1 MRVLVLAPGSTGDVA
16 PYTGLGQR
24 LRDGGHH
31 VAIAANE
38 RFRSM
43 VTGAGLEFRLLR
55 GDPEPGNTS
64 EGGRRWHAAAPARS
78 ARRGWCAFCRTTS
91 TRSARTSSR
100 RSGPAPTSCCSTPS
114 RCSPATTSARASA
127 SPPPAPS
134 SLLST
139 RPETYR
145 RPRSAC
151 RAWDAP
157 STGLWTGSHSPQAR
171 SRSAGPPA
179 DCALGSAFPTCGPP
193 RCGPGCR
200 LRDGRRSTASA
211 APSCRGSATG
221 RRLHR

>member
-1 MRVLVLAPGSTGDVA
+1 
-16 PYTGLGQR
+16 
-24 LRDGGHH
+24 
-31 VAIAANE
+31 
-38 RFRSM
+38 M

-55 GDPEPGNTS
+55 GDPEPGNTG
-64 EGGRRWHAAAPARS
+64 EGGRRWHAGGTGPLGQARMVRILQNYVDSVSEDFIPAVRAGTDFVLLNTVALFTGYDVCEGLGVPS
-78 ARRGWCAFCRTTS
+78 AGAF
-91 TRSARTSSR
+91 
-100 RSGPAPTSCCSTPS
+100 P
-114 RCSPATTSARASA
+114 
-127 SPPPAPS
+127 
-134 SLLST
+134 LLST

-145 RPRSAC
+145 PPRSAC

-200 LRDGRRSTASA
+200 LTDGRRSTASA

>member
-1 MRVLVLAPGSTGDVA
+1 
-16 PYTGLGQR
+16 
-24 LRDGGHH
+24 
-31 VAIAANE
+31 
-38 RFRSM
+38 M

-64 EGGRRWHAAAPARS
+64 EGGRRWHAGGTGPLGQARMVRVLQNYVDSVSEDFIAAVRAGTDFVLLNTVALFTGYDVCEGLGVPS
-78 ARRGWCAFCRTTS
+78 AGAFPS
-91 TRSARTSSR
+91 
-100 RSGPAPTSCCSTPS
+100 PVHPTGDL
-114 RCSPATTSARASA
+114 
-127 SPPPAPS
+127 PPAALGLPS
-134 SLLST
+134 LGRT
-139 RPETYR
+139 VN
-145 RPRSAC
+145 
-151 RAWDAP
+151 RALDRVAP
-157 STGLWTGSHSPQAR
+157 PQAR